1 MDISA
6 IALGGLD
13 RAYTQFQNAA
23 AQVAGAGETPSGQGA
38 DTVDLASAAVSL
50 VATRDDFAANIAT
63 LKAADDMQ
71 KHTLDILA

>member
-23 AQVAGAGETPSGQGA
+23 NQIAGAGAASAGPDA
-38 DTVDLASAAVSL
+38 VDLSSAAVSM
-50 VATRDDFAANIAT
+50 VAASDNFAANIAT
-63 LKAADDMQ
+63 LKVADDMQ